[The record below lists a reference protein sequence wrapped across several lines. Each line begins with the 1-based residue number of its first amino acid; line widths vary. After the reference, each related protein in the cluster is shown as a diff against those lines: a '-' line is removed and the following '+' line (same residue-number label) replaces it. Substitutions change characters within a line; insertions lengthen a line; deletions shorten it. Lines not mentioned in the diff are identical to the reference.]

1 MIKYFKLWIVI
12 LSIITI
18 SCTTTRTLEKDL
30 TYRVGKTKEK
40 LILILRAPYEK
51 VERIGLGGITG
62 MVEKPSS
69 LIDSL
74 IVIENQK
81 TIWKIVNVNKDKRF
95 YELTYGKI
103 PKGYIQVIPSDDSK
117 PNELRTGFYSIES
130 FIAGEKLYTNVEI
143 E

>member
-1 MIKYFKLWIVI
+1 M
-12 LSIITI
+12 
-18 SCTTTRTLEKDL
+18 